1 MPRRQRLQDFFF
13 FFTGEGVGQGQGEI
27 RHDLFVGALPPSE
40 VERGRSVAS
49 PGGRLVSDTKYV
61 QTTWRLY
68 ICLKRERK
76 KITLLEIANNNT
88 QTLQK
93 EKMFSIQTVPNL

>member
-1 MPRRQRLQDFFF
+1 MNLIHILANSFGPEVLPSQVMKVSWSLVTTRWQRLQDFFF
-13 FFTGEGVGQGQGEI
+13 NFYFYGGWRGRGQGEI

-61 QTTWRLY
+61 QTTWRL
-68 ICLKRERK
+68 
-76 KITLLEIANNNT
+76 
-88 QTLQK
+88 
-93 EKMFSIQTVPNL
+93 